1 MANGLINSGQNTE
14 ESLSMT
20 YDVRPDLGTPYDSF
34 SRAKAPE
41 VLSARVI
48 VFKNGT
54 SPVIGASFRM
64 FLR

>member
-1 MANGLINSGQNTE
+1 
-14 ESLSMT
+14 MT